1 MKGKFTIKDV
11 IQIGFQI
18 LKLPLLMH
26 MHGWNLMV
34 NLLVRVLVCQ
44 NFKRFY
50 SSKESKMIN
59 ITNLNKT
66 YDDKVV
72 LSNITFHTNKGEI
85 TGLIGPNGSGKS
97 TLIKILLGL
106 ESADSGKATILGT
119 TYSELGA
126 EPLSIVGTFLDSYQP
141 YPSRTGYEQLRWIA
155 LSCGL
160 SKQRCIECLEIV
172 GLKDVGKKK
181 IKDYSLGM
189 KQRLGL
195 ATAILADPDILI
207 LDEPINGLDP
217 EGIRWLRE
225 FLKDFVKQ
233 GKTVLLTSHYMSELE
248 LTVDRVVG
256 ISNGH
261 VVLNDKREQ
270 VLKEYDSFENAY
282 FSSVHERS
290 SVKC

>member
-1 MKGKFTIKDV
+1 MKGTFTIKDV
-11 IQIGFQI
+11 LQIGFQI

-207 LDEPINGLDP
+207 LDEPVNGLDP

>member
-1 MKGKFTIKDV
+1 
-11 IQIGFQI
+11 
-18 LKLPLLMH
+18 
-26 MHGWNLMV
+26 
-34 NLLVRVLVCQ
+34 
-44 NFKRFY
+44 
-50 SSKESKMIN
+50 MIN

-72 LSNITFHTNKGEI
+72 LSNITFQANKGEI

-126 EPLSIVGTFLDSYQP
+126 EPISIVGTFLDSYQP

-160 SKQRCIECLEIV
+160 SKQRCTECLEIVGFKDGKVVKGVNFV

-270 VLKEYDSFENAY
+270 VLKQYDSFENAY

-290 SVKC
+290 SIKC

>member
-1 MKGKFTIKDV
+1 MKGTFTIKDV
-11 IQIGFQI
+11 LQIGFQI

-126 EPLSIVGTFLDSYQP
+126 EPISIVGTFLDSYQP

>member
-1 MKGKFTIKDV
+1 MQIARIRKVSKEDVEETIK
-11 IQIGFQI
+11 
-18 LKLPLLMH
+18 
-26 MHGWNLMV
+26 
-34 NLLVRVLVCQ
+34 LVGLEGR
-44 NFKRFY
+44 
-50 SSKESKMIN
+50 I
-59 ITNLNKT
+59 
-66 YDDKVV
+66 DDKVR
-72 LSNITFHTNKGEI
+72 K
-85 TGLIGPNGSGKS
+85 
-97 TLIKILLGL
+97 
-106 ESADSGKATILGT
+106 
-119 TYSELGA
+119 
-126 EPLSIVGTFLDSYQP
+126 
-141 YPSRTGYEQLRWIA
+141 
-155 LSCGL
+155 
-160 SKQRCIECLEIV
+160 
-172 GLKDVGKKK
+172 
-181 IKDYSLGM
+181 YSLGM

-270 VLKEYDSFENAY
+270 VLKQYDSFENAY

-290 SVKC
+290 SIKC

>member
-1 MKGKFTIKDV
+1 MKGTFTIKDV
-11 IQIGFQI
+11 LQIGFQI

-34 NLLVRVLVCQ
+34 NLLVRALVCQ

-50 SSKESKMIN
+50 SSKENKMIN

-72 LSNITFHTNKGEI
+72 LSNITFHANKGEI

-160 SKQRCIECLEIV
+160 SKQRCTECLEIV

-270 VLKEYDSFENAY
+270 VLKQYDSFENAY

>member
-1 MKGKFTIKDV
+1 MKGTFSIKDV
-11 IQIGFQI
+11 LQIGFQI

>member
-1 MKGKFTIKDV
+1 
-11 IQIGFQI
+11 
-18 LKLPLLMH
+18 
-26 MHGWNLMV
+26 
-34 NLLVRVLVCQ
+34 
-44 NFKRFY
+44 
-50 SSKESKMIN
+50 MIN

-72 LSNITFHTNKGEI
+72 LSNITFHANKGEI

-126 EPLSIVGTFLDSYQP
+126 EPISIVGTFLDSYQP

-181 IKDYSLGM
+181 IKDYSF
-189 KQRLGL
+189 RNE
-195 ATAILADPDILI
+195 A
-207 LDEPINGLDP
+207 E
-217 EGIRWLRE
+217 IRFSNSNTCRPRY
-225 FLKDFVKQ
+225 FDFRR
-233 GKTVLLTSHYMSELE
+233 TY
-248 LTVDRVVG
+248 
-256 ISNGH
+256 
-261 VVLNDKREQ
+261 
-270 VLKEYDSFENAY
+270 
-282 FSSVHERS
+282 
-290 SVKC
+290 

>member
-1 MKGKFTIKDV
+1 
-11 IQIGFQI
+11 
-18 LKLPLLMH
+18 
-26 MHGWNLMV
+26 
-34 NLLVRVLVCQ
+34 
-44 NFKRFY
+44 
-50 SSKESKMIN
+50 MIN

-72 LSNITFHTNKGEI
+72 LSNITFHANKGEI

-119 TYSELGA
+119 
-126 EPLSIVGTFLDSYQP
+126 TFLDSYQP

-233 GKTVLLTSHYMSELE
+233 EKTVLLTSHYMSELE

-270 VLKEYDSFENAY
+270 VLKQYDSFENAY
-282 FSSVHERS
+282 FSSIHERS

>member
-1 MKGKFTIKDV
+1 
-11 IQIGFQI
+11 
-18 LKLPLLMH
+18 
-26 MHGWNLMV
+26 
-34 NLLVRVLVCQ
+34 
-44 NFKRFY
+44 
-50 SSKESKMIN
+50 MIN

-72 LSNITFHTNKGEI
+72 LSNITFQANKGEI

-119 TYSELGA
+119 TYSELGV
-126 EPLSIVGTFLDSYQP
+126 EPISIP

-160 SKQRCIECLEIV
+160 SKQRCTECLEIV

-270 VLKEYDSFENAY
+270 VLNQYDSFENAY
-282 FSSVHERS
+282 FSSVYERS

>member
-1 MKGKFTIKDV
+1 MKGTFTIKDV
-11 IQIGFQI
+11 LQIGFQI

-44 NFKRFY
+44 TFKRFY

>member
-1 MKGKFTIKDV
+1 MKGTFTITRYSPDWVSDFKTFPYNAYAWVEFDNKP
-11 IQIGFQI
+11 IGESI
-18 LKLPLLMH
+18 
-26 MHGWNLMV
+26 NLG
-34 NLLVRVLVCQ
+34 

-50 SSKESKMIN
+50 SSKENKMIN

-72 LSNITFHTNKGEI
+72 LSNITFQANKGEI

-126 EPLSIVGTFLDSYQP
+126 EPISIVGTFLDSYQP

-160 SKQRCIECLEIV
+160 SKQRCTECLEIV

>member
-1 MKGKFTIKDV
+1 
-11 IQIGFQI
+11 
-18 LKLPLLMH
+18 
-26 MHGWNLMV
+26 
-34 NLLVRVLVCQ
+34 
-44 NFKRFY
+44 
-50 SSKESKMIN
+50 MIN

-72 LSNITFHTNKGEI
+72 LSNITFQANKGEI

-119 TYSELGA
+119 TYSELGV
-126 EPLSIVGTFLDSYQP
+126 EPISIVGTFLDSYQP

>member
-1 MKGKFTIKDV
+1 
-11 IQIGFQI
+11 
-18 LKLPLLMH
+18 
-26 MHGWNLMV
+26 
-34 NLLVRVLVCQ
+34 
-44 NFKRFY
+44 
-50 SSKESKMIN
+50 MIN

-72 LSNITFHTNKGEI
+72 LSNITFQANKGEI

-126 EPLSIVGTFLDSYQP
+126 EPISIVGTFLDSYQP

-160 SKQRCIECLEIV
+160 SKQSCTECLEIV
-172 GLKDVGKKK
+172 GLKNVGKKK

-270 VLKEYDSFENAY
+270 VLKQYDSFENAY

-290 SVKC
+290 SIKC

>member
-1 MKGKFTIKDV
+1 MKGTFTIKDV
-11 IQIGFQI
+11 LQIGFQI

>member
-1 MKGKFTIKDV
+1 VKGTFTIKDV
-11 IQIGFQI
+11 LQIGFQI

>member
-1 MKGKFTIKDV
+1 
-11 IQIGFQI
+11 
-18 LKLPLLMH
+18 
-26 MHGWNLMV
+26 
-34 NLLVRVLVCQ
+34 
-44 NFKRFY
+44 
-50 SSKESKMIN
+50 MIN

-72 LSNITFHTNKGEI
+72 LSNITFHANKGEI

-126 EPLSIVGTFLDSYQP
+126 EPISIVGTFLDSYQP

-207 LDEPINGLDP
+207 LDEPMNGLDK
-217 EGIRWLRE
+217 EGVSEIRKL
-225 FLKDFVKQ
+225 LLDFKSK
-233 GKTVLLTSHYMSELE
+233 GKTIIIVSHNSEDINMLCD
-248 LTVDRVVG
+248 T
-256 ISNGH
+256 
-261 VVLNDKREQ
+261 
-270 VLKEYDSFENAY
+270 
-282 FSSVHERS
+282 VHEMDKGRL
-290 SVKC
+290 VE